1 MEAVNGFCLYCE
13 HKHRGV
19 SQCNYCDCNWDNI
32 QGDNTQEDNMIK
44 KLIKW
49 IWVIISWPFKKIHKW
64 LIG

>member
-1 MEAVNGFCLYCE
+1 MEAVNGFYLYCE

-32 QGDNTQEDNMIK
+32 QEDNMIK

-49 IWVIISWPFKKIHKW
+49 VWNIICWPFKKAVEW
-64 LIG
+64 LWTR